1 VRITKTVTIIKSKKI
16 KTAKISG
23 VIILQVVFF
32 FFIIVTS
39 EYYARPPTKILHSP
53 FYL

>member
-1 VRITKTVTIIKSKKI
+1 MLLSYT
-16 KTAKISG
+16 
-23 VIILQVVFF
+23 LY

-53 FYL
+53 FYLFPLFACNGQSYIVKSAGFGAYY